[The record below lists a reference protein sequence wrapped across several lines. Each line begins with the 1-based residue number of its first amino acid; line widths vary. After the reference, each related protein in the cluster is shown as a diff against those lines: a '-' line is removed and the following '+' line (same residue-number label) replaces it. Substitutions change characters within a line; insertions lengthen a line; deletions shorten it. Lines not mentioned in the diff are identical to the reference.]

1 MPPALQFLVL
11 TFAGWVNRHQ
21 DDLIDYLREE
31 NRVLR
36 EHLGP
41 RPLRLTDAQRRR
53 LAVRGHKLGRRVL
66 TQVAGIVTPDTILRW
81 YRRLIAKKYD
91 GSARRRRGR
100 PMTRQDVAELVVR
113 MAVDNPR
120 WGYTRIR
127 GALSNLGHTIART
140 TVKRILHDH
149 GVDPAPER
157 SRHMPW
163 KTFLQAHW
171 EGLAA
176 CDLFT
181 VEVLTLAGLRRYLV
195 FFVIELRSRHVT
207 IAGIHPQPGGAWME
221 QQARNVTDPVDG
233 CLRRARHLIHDRD
246 PLYTRVFGEI
256 LESAG
261 VQPIRLPPK
270 SPNLNAYA
278 ERFVR
283 SIKRGVSHTRG
294 PARRGAS
301 ASSRL
306 RVHRTRPS
314 REKPPGTRQPA
325 PATTTTS
332 AKAGRRR
339 SAAGTP
345 RRITQFLQSRGRM
358 RGRPIKRTLRG
369 VVPARRVHCDQ
380 HGPSEPLG
388 RPVLQQARHGGAMDQ
403 GRQAGHPLDAAV
415 VPSVPGKR
423 GAPATERLGLQ
434 PGQPLAQTGS
444 AASDQ
449 TLVAH
454 ESPAAA
460 GEDRGPAREACQV
473 LLAPA
478 GGRTSNPAAVRR
490 HVAAD
495 LGAAGAG
502 RLTRGTGNAVRLA
515 KKWPT
520 CGAVSEKC
528 LENRASSR
536 PHVTTG

>member
-233 CLRRARHLIHDRD
+233 CLRRARPLIHDRD
-246 PLYTRVFGEI
+246 PLSTRVFGEI

-261 VQPIRLPPK
+261 VQPLRLPPK

-283 SIKRGVSHTRG
+283 SIKEECLTRVVPLG
-294 PARRGAS
+294 EGHLRR
-301 ASSRL
+301 L
-306 RVHRTRPS
+306 VYEYIEHDHRERNHQGLDNQLLQRP
-314 REKPPGTRQPA
+314 PPPRRPDA
-325 PATTTTS
+325 DV
-332 AKAGRRR
+332 RRR
-339 SAAGTP
+339 
-345 RRITQFLQSRGRM
+345 
-358 RGRPIKRTLRG
+358 
-369 VVPARRVHCDQ
+369 V
-380 HGPSEPLG
+380 
-388 RPVLQQARHGGAMDQ
+388 
-403 GRQAGHPLDAAV
+403 
-415 VPSVPGKR
+415 
-423 GAPATERLGLQ
+423 RLGGL
-434 PGQPLAQTGS
+434 LS
-444 AASDQ
+444 FYN
-449 TLVAH
+449 
-454 ESPAAA
+454 
-460 GEDRGPAREACQV
+460 REA
-473 LLAPA
+473 A
-478 GGRTSNPAAVRR
+478 
-490 HVAAD
+490 
-495 LGAAGAG
+495 
-502 RLTRGTGNAVRLA
+502 
-515 KKWPT
+515 
-520 CGAVSEKC
+520 
-528 LENRASSR
+528 
-536 PHVTTG
+536 

>member
-176 CDLFT
+176 CDLCT

-195 FFVIELRSRHVT
+195 FFVIELRSRRVT

-221 QQARNVTDPVDG
+221 QPARNVTDPVDG

-256 LESAG
+256 LEG
-261 VQPIRLPPK
+261 IVRLTLRPAQCRDEH
-270 SPNLNAYA
+270 SPAPL
-278 ERFVR
+278 
-283 SIKRGVSHTRG
+283 
-294 PARRGAS
+294 PS
-301 ASSRL
+301 ASLSARN
-306 RVHRTRPS
+306 H
-314 REKPPGTRQPA
+314 QP
-325 PATTTTS
+325 
-332 AKAGRRR
+332 
-339 SAAGTP
+339 
-345 RRITQFLQSRGRM
+345 
-358 RGRPIKRTLRG
+358 
-369 VVPARRVHCDQ
+369 C
-380 HGPSEPLG
+380 
-388 RPVLQQARHGGAMDQ
+388 
-403 GRQAGHPLDAAV
+403 
-415 VPSVPGKR
+415 
-423 GAPATERLGLQ
+423 
-434 PGQPLAQTGS
+434 
-444 AASDQ
+444 
-449 TLVAH
+449 
-454 ESPAAA
+454 
-460 GEDRGPAREACQV
+460 
-473 LLAPA
+473 
-478 GGRTSNPAAVRR
+478 
-490 HVAAD
+490 
-495 LGAAGAG
+495 
-502 RLTRGTGNAVRLA
+502 RLA
-515 KKWPT
+515 LPQILHELPG
-520 CGAVSEKC
+520 C
-528 LENRASSR
+528 
-536 PHVTTG
+536 